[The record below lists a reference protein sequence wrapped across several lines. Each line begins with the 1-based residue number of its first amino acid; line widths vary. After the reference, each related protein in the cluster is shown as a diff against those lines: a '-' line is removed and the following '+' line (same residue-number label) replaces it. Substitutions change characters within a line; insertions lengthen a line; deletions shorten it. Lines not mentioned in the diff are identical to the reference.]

1 MSCRF
6 VLLTNNPRYQGRDD
20 LPVDYREGAAGI
32 EIVTAGRDLSHLGWQ
47 LLNHPLY
54 GNFRPHQQPF
64 RTLLLKK
71 DDKAPFDEYGLRLIE
86 EAMGVYTACTR
97 PLTPTLTP
105 PRMLRDC
112 SEIDFE
118 LMRETLLKSGL
129 IR

>member
-32 EIVTAGRDLSHLGWQ
+32 EIVTAGRDLIHLGWQ

-97 PLTPTLTP
+97 PLTPALTP
-105 PRMLRDC
+105 SRMLRDC

>member
-6 VLLTNNPRYQGRDD
+6 ILLTNNPRYRDRTD
-20 LPVDYREGAAGI
+20 LPVDYRENAAGV
-32 EIVTAGRDLSHLGWQ
+32 EIVRAGRDLIHLGWQ

-71 DDKAPFDEYGLRLIE
+71 DDKATFDEYGLRLIE
-86 EAMGVYTACTR
+86 EAMGVYTSCAR
-97 PLTPTLTP
+97 PLTPPLMP
-105 PRMLRDC
+105 ERMRRDC
-112 SEIDFE
+112 AEIDFE

>member
-32 EIVTAGRDLSHLGWQ
+32 EIVTAGRDLIHLGWQ
-47 LLNHPLY
+47 LQNHPLY
-54 GNFRPHQQPF
+54 GNFRPHQQPV

-86 EAMGVYTACTR
+86 EAMGVYMACTR
-97 PLTPTLTP
+97 PLTPALTP

-112 SEIDFE
+112 AEIDFE

>member
-32 EIVTAGRDLSHLGWQ
+32 EIVTAGRDLIHLGWQ

-71 DDKAPFDEYGLRLIE
+71 DEKAPFDEYGLRLIE

-97 PLTPTLTP
+97 PLTPALTP

>member
-32 EIVTAGRDLSHLGWQ
+32 EIVTAGRDLIHLGWQ

-97 PLTPTLTP
+97 PLTPPLTP

-112 SEIDFE
+112 AEIDFE